1 MRAAAINHQPKRFW
15 QTVCR
20 VIGARECGEMS
31 QPLTFAAGGIVQM
44 CVLPFVVGE
53 LIVIAVLITFPK
65 IALRLLWKMP

>member
-1 MRAAAINHQPKRFW
+1 
-15 QTVCR
+15 
-20 VIGARECGEMS
+20 MS